1 MEISFW
7 AKTILMIGVILV
19 IIGLVMIF
27 FPKIPFLQRLGRLPG
42 DIIVKRGNVTFY
54 FPWVTCIIISIIL
67 TLIFSIFRR

>member
-7 AKTILMIGVILV
+7 AKTILIIGVILI
-19 IIGLVMIF
+19 IIGLAMLF
-27 FPKIPFLQRLGRLPG
+27 LPKIPIFRYLGKLPG

-67 TLIFSIFRR
+67 TLIFSLLRR